1 MGHQS
6 LAHSWKTPGS
16 CLADIN
22 FSWNKLL
29 WANDGSFMATAYNKT
44 EFHHATLLPSIS
56 FQPVN
61 TFPLVLGY
69 GNVHQSRNET
79 KTNIENTTIFEAK
92 LSAALAL
99 LSECKFKLDK

>member
-1 MGHQS
+1 MS
-6 LAHSWKTPGS
+6 LFGPAFHF
-16 CLADIN
+16 N
-22 FSWNKLL
+22 QFS
-29 WANDGSFMATAYNKT
+29 
-44 EFHHATLLPSIS
+44 I
-56 FQPVN
+56 
-61 TFPLVLGY
+61 FPLVLGY